1 MAEIPWNSAIIL
13 SRYRLP
19 AKETGPAGIDWFNK
33 NYAARL
39 DNLLWLVQ
47 AVKHSKTVAK
57 DLAGLDTVTTELNRR
72 EGWANQPCKVGLLSE
87 IYTNFMTGAGLKKCI
102 PINGRLNP
110 SPISWIGRE
119 EVFVAKIQFS
129 LHR

>member
-1 MAEIPWNSAIIL
+1 M

-39 DNLLWLVQ
+39 DKLLWLVQ

-87 IYTNFMTGAGLKKCI
+87 IYKAI
-102 PINGRLNP
+102 QRRLPELQSAENP
-110 SPISWIGRE
+110 
-119 EVFVAKIQFS
+119 
-129 LHR
+129 